1 MSYHAADDG
10 QGADVLPLGGEHV
23 TVGEIPPDAHVGGDV
38 FSGVDGV
45 ISGAHA
51 MNGGLGRERDATVV
65 IVVIIT
71 IAAVVNIFLPA
82 IALIIMSSERLSPP
96 IIRAGDAVREINL
109 SGTLTC
115 S

>member
-10 QGADVLPLGGEHV
+10 QGADVLPLGGEHI
-23 TVGEIPPDAHVGGDV
+23 TVGEIPPDADVGGDV

-45 ISGAHA
+45 ISGARA
-51 MNGGLGRERDATVV
+51 MNGGLERRREVTVIIIVV
-65 IVVIIT
+65 IVT
-71 IAAVVNIFLPA
+71 IAAVVNIFMSE
-82 IALIIMSSERLSPP
+82 IALIIMSSKRLPP
-96 IIRAGDAVREINL
+96 IMRAGDAVRKINL